1 MAIIRG
7 QTDKREQYMMTR
19 TEPDSGRKDNNGRE
33 LDLSI
38 TPPNSVQQNV
48 EKVFIGPVRPY
59 LEETM
64 N

>member
-1 MAIIRG
+1 
-7 QTDKREQYMMTR
+7 MTR
-19 TEPDSGRKDNNGRE
+19 TEPDSGKKDNNGRE